1 MEEVWAEGMDKSK
14 RKGREDS
21 KEIAGGGK
29 NNDWGER
36 EDIGTKNKKVVQ

>member
-14 RKGREDS
+14 RKGRE
-21 KEIAGGGK
+21 EIAGGGK